1 MRIKFIQLKKLST
14 PLDWPLGV
22 LCAMAALSLLVTA
35 FPEMTRIQVIQLYGG
50 IFASYICVQLARTRR
65 HLIWWAGVLVLLS
78 VGVAA
83 LAPVAVQW
91 SQNKDFLI
99 PARVY
104 AYFPLI
110 FSDGVHPNVMAS
122 LMLLGLPLP
131 LSWLLH
137 LLDGYE
143 GQIDEVWQRRLLI
156 GLIAAFGLMSTILL
170 LTKSRG
176 GYIAAACGILMALWL
191 LGYRRLALGIGMV
204 STGGAIW
211 LLSNLGSPEVLPEFV
226 EGTTDPST
234 MGFRLRVWQ
243 AALWALADFPFT
255 GVGMGAFN
263 EVSALLYPFYE
274 MQNPGAHNLY
284 LQVGVDLGYPG
295 LIAYLAICLLTVWM
309 SVRTFKAFG
318 SKDKL
323 LKVLTIGVFSG
334 LLAFWIH
341 GLVDNTMW
349 NTRAAFMPWL
359 FIGWIGAVDRYCH
372 RDQFKDGEALK

>member
-1 MRIKFIQLKKLST
+1 
-14 PLDWPLGV
+14 
-22 LCAMAALSLLVTA
+22 MAALSLLVTA
-35 FPEMTRIQVIQLYGG
+35 FPDMTRVQVMRLYGG
-50 IFASYICVQLARTRR
+50 ILAAWGCMQLARTRR
-65 HLIWWAGVLVLLS
+65 HLIWWAGVLVLFS
-78 VGVAA
+78 VAMA
-83 LAPVAVQW
+83 SLAPVAVRW

-137 LLDGYE
+137 LIVGHE
-143 GQIDEVWQRRLLI
+143 GQIEDVWQRRLFI

-191 LGYRRLALGIGMV
+191 LGYRRWTLGMGLV
-204 STGGAIW
+204 SIAGAMW
-211 LLSNLGSPEVLPEFV
+211 LLSNVGSPEALPEFA
-226 EGTTDPST
+226 EGATDPST
-234 MGFRLRVWQ
+234 IDFRLRVWQ

-295 LIAYLAICLLTVWM
+295 LIAYLAICLLTAWM
-309 SVRTFKAFG
+309 GVRTFKAFRAG
-318 SKDKL
+318 DRL
-323 LKVLTIGVFSG
+323 LKALTLGLFSG

-359 FIGWIGAVDRYCH
+359 FIGWIGAADRYCH
-372 RDQFKDGEALK
+372 REQFKDGETLTREA

>member
-1 MRIKFIQLKKLST
+1 VRIKFIRPKNLST
-14 PLDWPLGV
+14 PLDWPLV
-22 LCAMAALSLLVTA
+22 LLCAMAALSLLVTA
-35 FPEMTRIQVIQLYGG
+35 FPDTTRVQVMQLYGG
-50 IFASYICVQLARTRR
+50 ILAAWVCMQLARTRR

-78 VGVAA
+78 IGFAA

-104 AYFPLI
+104 AYFPLM

-131 LSWLLH
+131 LSWLLY
-137 LLDGYE
+137 LLDE
-143 GQIDEVWQRRLLI
+143 QTEDVWQRRLLI
-156 GLIAAFGLMSTILL
+156 GLLAALGLMSAILL

-176 GYIAAACGILMALWL
+176 GYIAVACGILITLWL
-191 LGYRRLALGIGMV
+191 SGYRRLTLGMGLVIIA
-204 STGGAIW
+204 GAIW
-211 LLSNLGSPEVLPEFV
+211 LLSNLGSPEALPEFA
-226 EGTTDPST
+226 EGATDPST

-274 MQNPGAHNLY
+274 MQNPGAHNLF

-295 LIAYLAICLLTVWM
+295 LIAYLAVCLITVGM
-309 SVRTFKAFG
+309 GIRIIKSFK
-318 SKDKL
+318 SKDRL
-323 LKVLTIGVFSG
+323 LRVLTIGIFSG

-359 FIGWIGAVDRYCH
+359 FIGWIGAADRYCH
-372 RDQFKDGEALK
+372 QDQFKDGKTLKREA